1 MGAGLIPFGD
11 MTTPAPDSPEFSLE
25 PLIFNIR
32 GHRVILDADLA
43 KLYGVHTKRFNEAFK
58 RNMDRFPSDFAFQ
71 LIPEELEA
79 MRSQFVTA
87 SGLGVRSQF
96 ATASQNLRNSR
107 FLPWAFAEH
116 GALMVANILRNEK
129 AVQMSIY
136 VVRAFVKLR
145 QQILEDETTARRLTE
160 VEWTLRQHDEA
171 LVDLYDHLEPLRK
184 PEEPKPGRR
193 MGFSRE

>member
-1 MGAGLIPFGD
+1 

-71 LIPEELEA
+71 LIPEEVESLRAHLASSVEGNGSQTVT
-79 MRSQFVTA
+79 RSSKTREKEPF
-87 SGLGVRSQF
+87 GNWSQF
-96 ATASQNLRNSR
+96 ATSSSLHRGKVY
-107 FLPWAFAEH
+107 LPWAFTEH

-129 AVQMSIY
+129 PC
-136 VVRAFVKLR
+136 R
-145 QQILEDETTARRLTE
+145 
-160 VEWTLRQHDEA
+160 
-171 LVDLYDHLEPLRK
+171 
-184 PEEPKPGRR
+184 
-193 MGFSRE
+193 